1 MNCPLCSTSNDPVKF
16 KAGVPYHVCARCRT
30 IYTAPLAQANM
41 VGGSGLLDRNDQNP
55 VRLQVIQ
62 SLGCRSLLDFGCGRG
77 LLVEAALA
85 AGMQAQGYDRYAFG
99 YHCMPAEHFDCVSM
113 VEVVEHLHQP
123 FQELDQVR
131 TALKTGGFVYI
142 ETSFADFVTV
152 EDGYVD
158 PLLGHAIIFSFAALD
173 DLMARK
179 NLALYAVVNRNVR
192 IYQNYLLSPA
202 GSEP

>member
-1 MNCPLCSTSNDPVKF
+1 MNCPLCSTSNDPVKL
-16 KAGVPYHVCARCRT
+16 KAGVPYHVCAFCRT
-30 IYTAPLAQANM
+30 IYTGQLAQANM
-41 VGGSGLLDRNDQNP
+41 VGGSAMFERNLQNSAR
-55 VRLQVIQ
+55 VETIQ
-62 SLGCRSLLDFGCGRG
+62 ALGCQSLLDFGCGRG
-77 LLVEAALA
+77 LLVETARA
-85 AGMQAQGYDRYAFG
+85 AGMRAQGYDRYALE
-99 YHCMPAEHFDCVSM
+99 YNCLPPERFDCVSM
-113 VEVVEHLHQP
+113 VEVVEHLYQP
-123 FQELDQVR
+123 FSEFDLVR

-202 GSEP
+202 GSET